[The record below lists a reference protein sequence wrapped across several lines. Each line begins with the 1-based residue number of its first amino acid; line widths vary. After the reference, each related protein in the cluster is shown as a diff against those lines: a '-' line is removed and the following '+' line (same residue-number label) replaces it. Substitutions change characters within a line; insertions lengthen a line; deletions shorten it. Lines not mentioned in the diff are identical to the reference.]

1 MAGLD
6 DYQFFSTL
14 REKDNPFWQKTADDK
29 ERVMDPMEHI
39 RRPTEFP
46 ENLLNPTQGTLNPP
60 PKAPAPTPRNNDLD
74 VHKVNGKFYYSHFL
88 LLAMILQLL

>member
-14 REKDNPFWQKTADDK
+14 REKDNPFWQKAPDDK
-29 ERVMDPMEHI
+29 ERMMDPMDHF

-46 ENLLNPTQGTLNPP
+46 ENLLNPTQGPPNPPP
-60 PKAPAPTPRNNDLD
+60 PKAPATTPKIHDMDTQKAHGQL
-74 VHKVNGKFYYSHFL
+74 YSQGFHCF
-88 LLAMILQLL
+88 

>member
-14 REKDNPFWQKTADDK
+14 REKDNPFWQKTAEDK
-29 ERVMDPMEHI
+29 EHHPTDTMDHF

-46 ENLLNPTQGTLNPP
+46 ENLLNPAKPSPNPMP
-60 PKAPAPTPRNNDLD
+60 PKPQTPRISELEIQ
-74 VHKVNGKFYYSHFL
+74 KVQG
-88 LLAMILQLL
+88 